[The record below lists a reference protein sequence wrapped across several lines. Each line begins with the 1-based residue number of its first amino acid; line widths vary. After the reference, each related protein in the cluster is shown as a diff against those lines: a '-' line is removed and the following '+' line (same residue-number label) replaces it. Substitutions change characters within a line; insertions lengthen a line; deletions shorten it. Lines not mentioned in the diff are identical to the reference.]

1 MLATRFKIK
10 AHDTRAKNMKN
21 SISLIGMA
29 GAGKSSIGIKV
40 AQQLNLKF
48 VDSDLLIEERF
59 AQTLQEI
66 LDDAGYLKL
75 RAIEEEV
82 LLSIDLAGTVLSTGG
97 SAVYS
102 EKSMQYLQQNSL
114 VIYLEVPFDQI
125 LERVPSFLDRGFA
138 KEPSQSIEDAFCER
152 EELYQ
157 NSAHHIISNTTDLN
171 SCVSKIIALI

>member
-1 MLATRFKIK
+1 
-10 AHDTRAKNMKN
+10 MKN

-82 LLSIDLAGTVLSTGG
+82 LLSIDLADTVLSTGG

-102 EKSMQYLQQNSL
+102 DKSMQYLQQNSL

-138 KEPSQSIEDAFCER
+138 KEPSQSIEDAFYER

>member
-1 MLATRFKIK
+1 
-10 AHDTRAKNMKN
+10 MKN

-29 GAGKSSIGIKV
+29 GAGKSSIGIKL

-75 RAIEEEV
+75 RAIEEEAI
-82 LLSIDLAGTVLSTGG
+82 LSIDLADTVLSTGG

-102 EKSMQYLQQNSL
+102 DKSMQYLQQNSL

-138 KEPSQSIEDAFCER
+138 KEPSQSIEDAFYER

>member
-1 MLATRFKIK
+1 
-10 AHDTRAKNMKN
+10 MKN

-29 GAGKSSIGIKV
+29 GAGKSSIGIKL

-75 RAIEEEV
+75 RAIEEEAI
-82 LLSIDLAGTVLSTGG
+82 LSIDLADTLLSTGG

-102 EKSMQYLQQNSL
+102 DKSMQYLQQNSL

-138 KEPSQSIEDAFCER
+138 KEPSQSIEDAFYER

>member
-1 MLATRFKIK
+1 
-10 AHDTRAKNMKN
+10 
-21 SISLIGMA
+21 MA
-29 GAGKSSIGIKV
+29 GAGKSSIGIKL

-82 LLSIDLAGTVLSTGG
+82 LLSIDLADTVLSTGG

-102 EKSMQYLQQNSL
+102 NKAMEYLQQNSL
-114 VIYLEVPFDQI
+114 VIYLEVPFDKI

-138 KEPSQSIEDAFCER
+138 KEPSQSIEDTFCER

-171 SCVSKIIALI
+171 SCVSKIIALS